1 MHTDTDTQCNSCGSN
16 NCSNSLFCATCKMQL
31 KTNFTSFQIAD
42 GAHKQS
48 IRRNQHQSRLKHLSQ
63 SGTRQVKAQLTAQL
77 SAQLRFSSVQRSCCQ
92 QLPLFVCH
100 IIQSSAKST
109 PTRPAAFTP
118 PQRPPPWGNCICLPS
133 QSVSESDAQQTQPL
147 AVARN
152 AQRVTSIHSIHSA
165 LFTIHCS
172 RTSHDAVAGS
182 QIK

>member
-77 SAQLRFSSVQRSCCQ
+77 TAQLRFSSVQRSCCQ
-92 QLPLFVCH
+92 QLLLFVCH

-118 PQRPPPWGNCICLPS
+118 PQRPPPLGATASVCPVS
-133 QSVSESDAQQTQPL
+133 QSVSQT
-147 AVARN
+147 R
-152 AQRVTSIHSIHSA
+152 
-165 LFTIHCS
+165 S
-172 RTSHDAVAGS
+172 RRRRSHWPWPGTHNG
-182 QIK
+182 